1 VDRSVGAHFR
11 ALLCLAATPVGI
23 TTLVPTD
30 ARATPMAGA
39 ATVLTTNKYEGGNS
53 IWVTIYDLGK
63 TQHMDWGCVYAGEF
77 RKWQILLTGK
87 SLDDQLWT
95 VRPPLRDLSNRL
107 VRDWARRT
115 LEAAGY
121 EADIVGLD
129 GDPLTDITA
138 VTRAAFVMKGGKV
151 YKFSAGT
158 ARGLK

>member
-77 RKWQILLTGK
+77 RKWQSGTYIYGSFYYVRAEVKAGRECAGATICDTTVQINPQ
-87 SLDDQLWT
+87 SQLDS
-95 VRPPLRDLSNRL
+95 P
-107 VRDWARRT
+107 
-115 LEAAGY
+115 G
-121 EADIVGLD
+121 GLD
-129 GDPLTDITA
+129 WKKFTGTA
-138 VTRAAFVMKGGKV
+138 VTLLQNGKNC
-151 YKFSAGT
+151 YW
-158 ARGLK
+158 RHDN